1 MRPIRQI
8 VVGVVMVVCL
18 LSVASSVGASTLP
31 LTQRV
36 LKAGQFA
43 RMKPSGPP
51 TVIRSATAFAQRDT
65 TLAPRLH
72 QLGFVAAVA
81 EELVTP
87 GNPDRYGLSMVVQLS
102 SAANAKAALK
112 AQYSSNGPWTLF
124 TVTGISGAVGFE
136 QVGTQGGR
144 NIGFA
149 LGPYFYLVG
158 AGWQNGAKNAITR
171 SALQAAALL
180 VSNRVR

>member
-1 MRPIRQI
+1 
-8 VVGVVMVVCL
+8 VTLLCL
-18 LSVASSVGASTLP
+18 LWVGSGIGASSPP

-43 RMKPSGPP
+43 GMKPSSPP
-51 TVIRSATAFAQRDT
+51 TVIRSAAAFAQSDT
-65 TLAPRLH
+65 TLGGRLR

-81 EELVTP
+81 EELITP
-87 GNPDRYGLSMVVQLS
+87 GNANRYGLSMVVQLS
-102 SAANAKAALK
+102 SGANAKAALK

-124 TVTGISGAVGFE
+124 TVAGIPGAVGFE
-136 QVGTQGGR
+136 QVVPPQGGR

-149 LGPYFYLVG
+149 RGPYFYLVG
-158 AGWQNGAKNAITR
+158 AGWQNAAKNAIAR

-180 VSNRVR
+180 LYNRVR

>member
-1 MRPIRQI
+1 MRLV
-8 VVGVVMVVCL
+8 VVGGVALVCL
-18 LSVASSVGASTLP
+18 LTAASSVAASSLP

-36 LKAGQFA
+36 LKAGQLA
-43 RMKPSGPP
+43 GMKPSGPP
-51 TVIRSATAFAQRDT
+51 TVIRSAAAFAQRDT
-65 TLAPRLH
+65 TLARRLH

-81 EELVTP
+81 EELMTP
-87 GNPDRYGLSMVVQLS
+87 GNPNRYGLSMVVQLS

-112 AQYSSNGPWTLF
+112 AQYAANGPWTLF

-136 QVGTQGGR
+136 QGGAQGGR

-158 AGWQNGAKNAITR
+158 AGWQNGATNAITR